1 MSARYLILGLA
12 VACGVSVWAW
22 CRPCESVV
30 RAQAADAAALKAD
43 PLAEGGNHDEALARY
58 RTNASRHWKQ
68 VALKR

>member
-1 MSARYLILGLA
+1 MSVRYLILGLA

-22 CRPCESVV
+22 CKPCDSVV
-30 RAQAADAAALKAD
+30 HAKPADTVLKAD
-43 PLAEGGNHDEALARY
+43 PVAEGGNHDEALARY